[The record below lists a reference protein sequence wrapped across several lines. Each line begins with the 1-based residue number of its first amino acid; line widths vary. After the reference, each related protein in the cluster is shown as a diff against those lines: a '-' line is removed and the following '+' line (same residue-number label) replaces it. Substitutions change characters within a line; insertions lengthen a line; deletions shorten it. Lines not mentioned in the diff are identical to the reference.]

1 MKTTLF
7 CLLHFAFFLSP
18 CFAQFR
24 YTLTEVGATG
34 TNAVLSANSQSN
46 YLSAVDV
53 GNTTR
58 IDLLAHF
65 KVLGT
70 NTTSNVVF
78 KLDFG
83 VDGTRYTNEFTWTVA
98 ALGTNEAWGITNL
111 LVTNYAWAR
120 LNSVTNANP
129 GKLTNYNFYIGKKN
143 GL

>member
-7 CLLHFAFFLSP
+7 CLLNLALLILP
-18 CFAQFR
+18 CSAQYR

-34 TNAVLSANSQSN
+34 TNATLAASAQSN

-53 GNTTR
+53 GNTKS
-58 IDLLAHF
+58 IDLLVHF

-78 KLDFG
+78 RLDFG
-83 VDGTRYTNEFTWTVA
+83 VDASRYTNGFVWTVPA
-98 ALGTNEAWGITNL
+98 NGTNEAWALTN
-111 LVTNYAWAR
+111 VSVANYAWTR
-120 LNSVTNANP
+120 LVHGTNANP
-129 GKLTNYNFYIGKKN
+129 GLLTNFNFYIGKKT